1 MKILYTNFHLG
12 DGGGHMTY
20 VMSLA
25 RALGARADVTV
36 AAPRGSR
43 LLDEAAALPGV
54 RTVALQFKGAPARQ
68 WRTLR
73 QLRALLRAEAFDV
86 VHVNG
91 SADHRLCMLAAV
103 GLGPLRPFMVYT
115 QHNGRHP
122 RSLGARLRAALATDR
137 VICVSQH
144 TYEGMGR
151 SAFRPQD
158 LRLVRNGV
166 DTAHYRPAAPDEA
179 ARAREALLPPALRD
193 RLVVGSHAGT
203 ASYKNWLD
211 MVAAVALLP
220 PDQRGQIAVLIAGL
234 PPAAADLRRVEALG
248 MAGAVVFTGL
258 LRDVRPL
265 LAAMDVGFV
274 LSSRLETISFA
285 CREMMAAGKP
295 VIVSDTGGLAENV
308 TEGGNG
314 WIVPVSAPPRVA
326 ETLAEILENRI
337 LLDWMA
343 AAARRRA
350 VRDFSLEA
358 FVRETERIYD
368 EAGPLRAPR
377 LRYKLMSAG
386 VLVSTAVQNSAACL
400 G

>member
-1 MKILYTNFHLG
+1 MKILYTNFHQG
-12 DGGGHMTY
+12 DGGGHTTY

-25 RALGARADVTV
+25 RMLGGRADVTV
-36 AAPRGSR
+36 AAPGGSR

-54 RTVALQFKGAPARQ
+54 RTVALRFKGPPAGQ

-73 QLRALLRAEAFDV
+73 TLRALLRDEAYDV

-91 SADHRLCMLAAV
+91 SADHRLCMLAVA
-103 GLGPLRPFMVYT
+103 GMGSGRPFMVYT

-122 RSLGARLRAALATDR
+122 RSLGTRLRAGLATDR

-144 TYEGMGR
+144 TFDGMAR
-151 SAFRPQD
+151 SAFRPAD
-158 LRLVRNGV
+158 LRLVRNGI
-166 DTAHYRPAAPDEA
+166 DTRHYRPVMPAEA
-179 ARAREALLPPALRD
+179 ARAREQLLPPALRG

-211 MVAAVALLP
+211 MVAAAAALPEPLRR
-220 PDQRGQIAVLIAGL
+220 QVAVLIAGQ
-234 PPAAADLRRVEALG
+234 PPTAADLRRIEALG
-248 MAGAVVFTGL
+248 MGETVVYAGL

-265 LAAMDVGFV
+265 LAATDVGFV

-285 CREMMAAGKP
+285 CRELMAAGKP

-308 TEGGNG
+308 TEGSSG
-314 WIVPVSAPPRVA
+314 WIVPAGSVTRVT
-326 ETLAEILENRI
+326 ETLADILENRI

-343 AAARRRA
+343 AAARRKA
-350 VRDFSLEA
+350 VRDFSLES
-358 FVRETERIYD
+358 FVRETERVYG
-368 EAGPLRAPR
+368 EGLRARTPR
-377 LRYKLMSAG
+377 LRAKLLSAG
-386 VLVSTAVQNSAACL
+386 LIVGTAMPHSMACL